1 MKKLIIRLA
10 IVVVLLVVIA
20 VIAIGL
26 SLDSIVKRGVE
37 TVGPQVTKVDVKLAG
52 VNLSLLS
59 GSGTIKG
66 LVVGNPPGYKSP
78 HAISVGSSSIS
89 IKPSSVLSDKVVVRS
104 IRIENPDINYEGD
117 VMTDNLRKILDNVK
131 SGSSGTTTT
140 NAPAPTES
148 GPGKKLQV
156 DEFVI
161 TGAKMHLVVNGV
173 VNVNESITL
182 PDIKLP
188 PLGQGPEG
196 ITAQEL
202 TQKAMDALT
211 EYAVKYAKEKA
222 TEIGKEAVKKAADEG
237 LNRAT
242 GALTNLLK
250 KK

>member
-66 LVVGNPPGYKSP
+66 LLVGNPPGYKSP

-104 IRIENPDINYEGD
+104 IHIENPDINYEGD

-131 SGSSGTTTT
+131 SGSSGTTAT

-202 TQKAMDALT
+202 TQKALDGLT
-211 EYAVKYAKEKA
+211 EYAVKYAKEKGM
-222 TEIGKEAVKKAADEG
+222 EIGKEAVKKAADEG

>member
-10 IVVVLLVVIA
+10 VIVVLLVVIA
-20 VIAIGL
+20 VVAIGL
-26 SLDSIVKRGVE
+26 SLDSIVKKGVE

-59 GSGTIKG
+59 GSGSIKG

-78 HAISVGSSSIS
+78 HAISVGSTSVS

-104 IRIENPDINYEGD
+104 VRIENPDINYEGD
-117 VMTDNLRKILDNVK
+117 VTTDNLRKILDNVK
-131 SGSSGTTTT
+131 SGSSGTPST

-148 GPGKKLQV
+148 KPGKKLQV
-156 DEFVI
+156 DEFMI
-161 TGAKMHLVVNGV
+161 TGAKMHLVVSGV

-196 ITAQEL
+196 ITSQEL
-202 TQKAMDALT
+202 TQKALDALT
-211 EYAVKYAKEKA
+211 EQAVKYAKEKA

-237 LNRAT
+237 LNKAT
-242 GALTNLLK
+242 GALTNLFK